1 MFIIANNILEHSPA
15 RVATTYYTGKDFS
28 TKIKDAF
35 LIEDKILA
43 NLLLHKFNCIKDG
56 WNHIIITETNND

>member
-15 RVATTYYTGKDFS
+15 RVITTYYTGKNFS
-28 TKIKDAF
+28 MKRKDAF
-35 LIEDKILA
+35 LIADEMLA

-56 WNHIIITETNND
+56 WNYIITTETNNN